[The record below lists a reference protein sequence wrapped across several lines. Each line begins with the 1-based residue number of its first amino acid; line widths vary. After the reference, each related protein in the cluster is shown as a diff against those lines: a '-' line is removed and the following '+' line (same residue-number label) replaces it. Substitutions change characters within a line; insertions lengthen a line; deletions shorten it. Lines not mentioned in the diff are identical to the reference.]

1 LENRYLS
8 WNDVCHIVDHMV
20 SQATGHF
27 DAVVAISRGGIVPAG
42 LLSKRLDIR
51 QVFVASVRFFR
62 EDGLTVEWPVYLEFP
77 EDRLIQGKRILL
89 VADRWEQ
96 GLAVTSVRE
105 RIEMAGGEVVTA
117 VLHYCPT
124 SAAAFDQSPDI
135 FGEQT
140 EDTIVY
146 PWQAERGRLPHPS

>member
-1 LENRYLS
+1 
-8 WNDVCHIVDHMV
+8 
-20 SQATGHF
+20 
-27 DAVVAISRGGIVPAG
+27 VVAISRGGIVPAG

-51 QVFVASVRFFR
+51 QVFVASVRFFSQ
-62 EDGLTVEWPVYLEFP
+62 DDLTVEWPIFLQFP
-77 EDRLIQGKRILL
+77 EDRFIRGKRILL

-96 GLAVTSVRE
+96 GRAVTSVGE
-105 RIEMAGGEVVTA
+105 RIEMDGGEVVTA

-140 EDTIVY
+140 EDVIVY
-146 PWQAERGRLPHPS
+146 PWQAEHGRLPHLS

>member
-1 LENRYLS
+1 MENRYLS
-8 WNDVCHIVDHMV
+8 WNDVCHIVDHIV

-27 DAVVAISRGGIVPAG
+27 DAVVAVSRGGIVPAG

-51 QVFVASVRFFR
+51 PVFVASVRFFS
-62 EDGLTVEWPVYLEFP
+62 EDDLALEWPICLQFP
-77 EDRLIQGKRILL
+77 QDRFIQDKRILL

-96 GLAVTSVRE
+96 GRAITSVRE
-105 RIEMAGGEVVTA
+105 RIEMVGGEAVTA
-117 VLHYCPT
+117 VLHYCPA

-140 EDTIVY
+140 EDVIVY
-146 PWQAERGRLPHPS
+146 PWQAERGKLEV